1 LPTQRSPD
9 RVRKSYASNSF
20 SRFSWYSFSFILSTF
35 HEVNPRFFREN
46 ADGVL
51 CRRVL
56 RELVTELLRDVL
68 RLYFGL
74 LLCRVPD
81 FDATRVKT
89 SLARMNWRGKLTP

>member
-1 LPTQRSPD
+1 MSP
-9 RVRKSYASNSF
+9 
-20 SRFSWYSFSFILSTF
+20 WFISSPF
-35 HEVNPRFFREN
+35 HEVNPRFFRED

-56 RELVTELLRDVL
+56 RELVAELLRDAL
-68 RLYFGL
+68 RLYFDL